1 MTERLYYQDA
11 TQCEFEAGVLR
22 CEPAAGGVRV
32 YLDQTAFYPG
42 TGGQTADTGTLA
54 GQPVL
59 EVGEDDAGDIY
70 HLLAHPPDATRVRGR
85 VDADRRF
92 DHMQQHTGQHILSE
106 AFVRLHRLGTVGFH
120 MSADVSTIDLAT
132 DRLDDRRVAEAL
144 RLANAVVWEDR
155 PVDISYHDAAATV
168 ALDLR
173 KPTRREGEVRVIG
186 VADFD
191 RSACGGTHVA
201 RTGQV
206 GVITVVRTE
215 RFGDKT
221 RVYFLCG
228 GRALRACQDNQA
240 ILSALSAMAT
250 TGIPELPA
258 KLDKLLQTVKA
269 VERENGKLK
278 AELQAER
285 APALREQHRGA
296 DGISRVILTL
306 DEPADVARA
315 LCQKLIA
322 GDHRTLAAV
331 LSAPSGTVFI
341 GRTPDLAADMQALVA
356 ELRAAF
362 GAKGGGRPDFA
373 QLGGLSRET
382 AAALLDQI
390 GSRYRSCSG

>member
-11 TQCEFEAGVLR
+11 TRCEFEADVLR

-54 GQPVL
+54 GQPVI

-70 HLLAHPPDATRVRGR
+70 HLLAHPPAATRVRGL

-106 AFVRLHRLGTVGFH
+106 AFVRLYQLGTVGFH
-120 MSADVSTIDLAT
+120 MSQDVSTIDLAT
-132 DRLDDRRVAEAL
+132 DRLDDRQVAEAL

-155 PVDISYHDAAATV
+155 PVDISYHDAAETG
-168 ALDLR
+168 ALGLR

-228 GRALRACQDNQA
+228 GRALRAFQDNQA

-269 VERENGKLK
+269 VERENGKLR

-306 DEPADVARA
+306 DEPADIARS

-331 LSAPSGTVFI
+331 LSAPSGTVFV
-341 GRTPDLAADMQALVA
+341 GRTSDLTADMQALVT